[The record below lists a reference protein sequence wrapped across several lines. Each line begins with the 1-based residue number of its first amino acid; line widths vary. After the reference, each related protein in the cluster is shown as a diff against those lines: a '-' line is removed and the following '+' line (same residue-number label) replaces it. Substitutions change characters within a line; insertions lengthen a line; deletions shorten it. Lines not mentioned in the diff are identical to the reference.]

1 MSKPAPQ
8 QKPDSHIEMIP
19 IDKIR
24 IPNPRTRNKII
35 FGDIVKNISNVGLK
49 KPITVSLREGSNG
62 DKSYELVCG
71 QGRLEACVSL
81 GAKEIPAFV
90 ISASKEDRMLMSL
103 VENIARRR
111 SSTVDLIREVRSQKQ
126 HGASAEEIGRK
137 LDLDI
142 TYVYGILHLLEH
154 GEERLVQ
161 EVEKGRL
168 ALTVA
173 IRIANSKDEDL
184 QRVLCEAY
192 EDNTL
197 RGEKLR
203 TVQRMLNQRE
213 AHGKGVYRGGH
224 RRSKP
229 KPTKEALVR
238 AYQQE
243 TQRQKLLVKKA
254 QLTEN
259 RLLVFVSAL
268 KQLLQDE
275 HFVTLLRAE
284 NLADIPKY
292 LAQKIG
298 EQS

>member
-1 MSKPAPQ
+1 MSSSDPPVQ
-8 QKPDSHIEMIP
+8 MIP

-24 IPNPRTRNKII
+24 VLNPRTRNKII
-35 FGDIVKNISNVGLK
+35 FGDIIKNISHVGLK

-62 DKSYELVCG
+62 DHSYDLVCG
-71 QGRLEACVSL
+71 QGRLEAFVAL

-90 ISASKEDRMLMSL
+90 ITASKEDRMLMSL

-111 SSTVDLIREVRSQKQ
+111 SNTVDS
-126 HGASAEEIGRK
+126 RK
-137 LDLDI
+137 LDLESS
-142 TYVYGILHLLEH
+142 YVHGILHLLEH

-161 EVEKGRL
+161 EVERGRI

-173 IRIANSKDEDL
+173 IRIANSKDEEI
-184 QRVLCEAY
+184 QRILCEAY

-197 RGEKLR
+197 RGQKLW
-203 TVQRMLNQRE
+203 TVRRMLEQRE
-213 AHGKGVYRGGH
+213 TLGKGVYLGGS
-224 RRSKP
+224 RKSKP
-229 KPTKEALVR
+229 RPTKETLVR
-238 AYQQE
+238 AYRQE

-259 RLLVFVSAL
+259 RLLVIISAL
-268 KQLLQDE
+268 KQLLHDE

-292 LAQKIG
+292 LAEKIG
-298 EQS
+298 DRS

>member
-1 MSKPAPQ
+1 
-8 QKPDSHIEMIP
+8 MIP

-24 IPNPRTRNKII
+24 VLNPRTRNKIV
-35 FGDIVKNISNVGLK
+35 FGEIIKNISRVGLK
-49 KPITVSLREGSNG
+49 KPITVSLRQGANG
-62 DKSYELVCG
+62 DHSYDLVCG
-71 QGRLEACVSL
+71 QGRLEAFVAL

-90 ISASKEDRMLMSL
+90 ISASKQDRMLMSL

-111 SSTVDLIREVRSQKQ
+111 SNTVDLIREVRSQKER
-126 HGASAEEIGRK
+126 GVSADEIARK
-137 LDLDI
+137 LDLE
-142 TYVYGILHLLEH
+142 TSYVHGMLHLLEH

-161 EVEKGRL
+161 EVEKGRI

-173 IRIANSKDEDL
+173 IRIANSKDEEI
-184 QRVLCEAY
+184 QRILCEAY

-197 RGEKLR
+197 RGQKLW
-203 TVQRMLNQRE
+203 TVRRMLEQRE
-213 AHGKGVYRGGH
+213 THGKGVYLGGS
-224 RRSKP
+224 RKSKTR
-229 KPTKEALVR
+229 PTKEALVR
-238 AYQQE
+238 AYRQE

-259 RLLVFVSAL
+259 RLLVIVSAL

-292 LAQKIG
+292 LAEKIG
-298 EQS
+298 SRS